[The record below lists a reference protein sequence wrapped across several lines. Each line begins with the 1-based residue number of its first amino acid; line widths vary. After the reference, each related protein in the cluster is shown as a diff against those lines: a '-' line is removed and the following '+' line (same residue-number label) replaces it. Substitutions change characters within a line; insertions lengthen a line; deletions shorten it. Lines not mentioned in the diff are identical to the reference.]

1 MQTKTYT
8 ETTEEDYVDSPI
20 SPSRTNSTVTS
31 GDLGDISSS
40 LSRSGSSGPSSLEAH
55 RLGSEV
61 VVSQSSENT
70 CTLSKIYLI
79 VGV

>member
-8 ETTEEDYVDSPI
+8 ETTEEDYVDSPV

-40 LSRSGSSGPSSLEAH
+40 LSRSNSSGPSSLEAH
-55 RLGSEV
+55 RLGSQV
-61 VVSQSSENT
+61 VVSQSSDNT
-70 CTLSKIYLI
+70 NTLSKICLMI
-79 VGV
+79 